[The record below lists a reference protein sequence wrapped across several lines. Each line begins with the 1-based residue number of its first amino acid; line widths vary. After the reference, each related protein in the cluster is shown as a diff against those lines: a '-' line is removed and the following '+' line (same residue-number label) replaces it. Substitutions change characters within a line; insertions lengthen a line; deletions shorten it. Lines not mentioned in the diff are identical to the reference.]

1 MGILNIFSKRQ
12 KALRGEAP
20 DVYQY
25 ETIPKA
31 LKVQIIH
38 IIQDTVGSRSGNGY
52 GQTLSEKVYH
62 KINKD
67 LCKEYGQFSLANRND
82 GPIFDRVYEYF
93 FEENDVEKCLDI
105 IELTFLLIHTYVRE
119 NFIRFQRE
127 EGTTQE
133 VNDAI
138 DELNIRFKQHGI
150 GYEFSDGEIIR
161 VDSQFLHSE
170 VVKPALNVLQ
180 VSKFLEGAKQEFLSA
195 HSHYR
200 HKKYKESL
208 NECLKA
214 FESTLK
220 AICKKHNW
228 EHSANDTAKR
238 LLNICLTNGLVPT
251 YMKEQFNQ
259 FLGLL
264 SSGVPTIRNKESG
277 HGQGAEVKNVSP
289 ELVSYTLH
297 LTASNILFLSECEK
311 KL

>member
-12 KALRGEAP
+12 KALRGETS

-25 ETIPKA
+25 KNIPDE

-38 IIQDTVGSRSGNGY
+38 IIRDTIGTRVGGGY
-52 GQTLSEKVYH
+52 GPTLSEEIYH
-62 KINKD
+62 KINMD
-67 LCKEYGQFSLANRND
+67 LSKEYGQFSLSNRK
-82 GPIFDRVYEYF
+82 GKPIFDIVFEYF
-93 FEENDVEKCLDI
+93 YEQNDVEKCLDI
-105 IELTFLLIHTYVRE
+105 IELTFRIIDTFVRQ
-119 NFIRFQRE
+119 NFVRFQRD
-127 EGTTQE
+127 EGTTQSPA
-133 VNDAI
+133 DAI
-138 DELNIRFKQHGI
+138 EELNVRFKQNGV
-150 GYEFSDGEIIR
+150 GFEYSCGEIIR
-161 VDSQFLHSE
+161 IDSQFLHSE
-170 VVKPALNVLQ
+170 VVKPTLNVLH
-180 VSKFLEGAKQEFLSA
+180 VSKFLEGAKQEFLLA

-228 EHSANDTAKR
+228 EHSTNDTAKK
-238 LLNICLTNGLVPT
+238 LLNICLTNQLVPS
-251 YMKEQFNQ
+251 YMQEQFNQ

-277 HGQGAEVKNVSP
+277 HGQGTEIKNVSP
-289 ELVSYTLH
+289 DLVSYTLH

>member
-12 KALRGEAP
+12 KALRGEIP

-25 ETIPKA
+25 ETIPEV

-38 IIQDTVGSRSGNGY
+38 IIKDTVGTRTGGGY
-52 GQTLSEKVYH
+52 NTSLSDGVYH
-62 KINKD
+62 EVNKK
-67 LCKEYGQFSLANRND
+67 LSKEYGQFSLSNRHD
-82 GPIFDRVYEYF
+82 KTIFEAVYEYF
-93 FEENDVEKCLDI
+93 FDENDVEKCLDI
-105 IELTFLLIHTYVRE
+105 IELTFRLIDTSVRE
-119 NFIRFQRE
+119 NYYRFERDQ
-127 EGTTQE
+127 GTTQSPQS
-133 VNDAI
+133 AI
-138 DELNIRFKQHGI
+138 DELNIRFKEHGV

-161 VDSQFLHSE
+161 IDSQFLHSE
-170 VVKPALNVLQ
+170 VVKPTLNVLQ

-220 AICKKHNW
+220 AICKKHDW
-228 EHSANDTAKR
+228 DHSENNTAKK
-238 LLNICLTNGLVPT
+238 LLNICLTNGLVPS
-251 YMKEQFNQ
+251 YMQEQFNQ

-264 SSGVPTIRNKESG
+264 SSGVPCIRNKESG
-277 HGQGAEVKNVSP
+277 HGQGAEVKSVSP
-289 ELVSYTLH
+289 DLVSYTLH

-311 KL
+311 RL